1 MTGARARL
9 LPLALALSLAA
20 SGTAAAPSGDP
31 DVALAASAPA
41 EAGPGETVAIEI
53 TATNRGGRGAVRLV
67 DRVPGTL
74 LDVTWTCTPWGEAEC
89 RPAGGQGNDV
99 DARAWLPP
107 GGRVVLRIEGV
118 AAHTAEGGVI
128 RNTLVVD
135 PPSRRSV
142 TTATRVR
149 GLALDAA
156 AQRQER

>member
-1 MTGARARL
+1 MTGTRTRA
-9 LPLALALSLAA
+9 LPLALALALTAA
-20 SGTAAAPSGDP
+20 GTAAARPDGP
-31 DVALAASAPA
+31 DVALSASAPA

-53 TATNRGGRGAVRLV
+53 TAVNRGGRGAVRLV
-67 DRVPGTL
+67 DRVPGAL
-74 LDVTWTCTPWGEAEC
+74 LDVTWTCTPWDEAEC

-118 AAHTAEGGVI
+118 AAHGAEGGVI

-149 GLALDAA
+149 GPIF
-156 AQRQER
+156 